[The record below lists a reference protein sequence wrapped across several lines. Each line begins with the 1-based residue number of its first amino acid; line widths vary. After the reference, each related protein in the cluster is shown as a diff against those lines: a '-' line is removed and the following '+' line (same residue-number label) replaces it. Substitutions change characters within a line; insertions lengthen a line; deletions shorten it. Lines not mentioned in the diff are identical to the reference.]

1 MGFPLERESNIKM
14 LQPNSS
20 LTKMFKVEV
29 KEEEQPPSP
38 SLSAQQQLEKL
49 VGEACADAKTKET
62 AGVINTEPPVKKKAR
77 LGTVESREQNK
88 GKESV

>member
-1 MGFPLERESNIKM
+1 M

-20 LTKMFKVEV
+20 ATTTKMFKVEV
-29 KEEEQPPSP
+29 KEEQQPPPP

-49 VGEACADAKTKET
+49 VGEACADTKTKET
-62 AGVINTEPPVKKKAR
+62 AGVINTGPPVKKKAR